1 MKKEEIIAQCLSR
14 AQAELNKIPY
24 KDDYLKLELTY
35 THYEY
40 VNGEFIQASEGDRGE
55 IYRSK
60 VADTPEEFTEYLI
73 YTTVKRY
80 AFRQEVKVRR
90 SFEDNRRQ
98 VNEIIVDCYRYMNN
112 KYGYTLMTNLKDNI
126 HIYFD
131 LLDYYIQVSK
141 NYLDT
146 YRINQDVQKR
156 LSFIA
161 TKQYSATNG
170 GIYDVAFSFEWVRYQ
185 VERFLELHS
194 ECREVFEAHDNQYQR
209 LLELEKAD
217 PYNAEKYQLGTW
229 DRDVF
234 AKAEEILAEIRTDN
248 ASADAVSETRKA
260 GGITFKGMTAKFLAD
275 KESMRERAADV
286 VGKGTSYA
294 SAIKKTDSALQ
305 CAFYMLIVRLYTARN
320 LEQDLEKLLALA
332 KEVDITPFRKPLEQL
347 FVTSEYGVFGRE
359 RVGLRENA
367 RNILGL

>member
-1 MKKEEIIAQCLSR
+1 MKKEEIIAQCLSQ

-40 VNGEFIQASEGDRGE
+40 VNGEFIQVSEGDRGE
-55 IYRSK
+55 IYRNK
-60 VADTPEEFTEYLI
+60 VADTLEEFTEYLI

-90 SFEDNRRQ
+90 PFEDNRRQ
-98 VNEIIVDCYRYMNN
+98 VNEIIVDCYSYMDN

-141 NYLDT
+141 NYLDS

-161 TKQYSATNG
+161 TKQYAAKNG
-170 GIYDVAFSFEWVRYQ
+170 GIYDVAFGFEWVRYQ
-185 VERFLELHS
+185 VERFLELHP

-234 AKAEEILAEIRTDN
+234 AKAEAVLEEM
-248 ASADAVSETRKA
+248 AVSEPTSQMESDESKEPV
-260 GGITFKGMTAKFLAD
+260 FKGLTAKFLAD
-275 KESMRERAADV
+275 K
-286 VGKGTSYA
+286 KGIQKQA
-294 SAIKKTDSALQ
+294 QVEHHKKKNDSAHR
-305 CAFYMLIVRLYTARN
+305 CAFYMLIVRLHTGRN
-320 LEQDLEKLLALA
+320 WEQDLEQLLKLA

-347 FVTSEYGVFGRE
+347 FVTDEYGVFGWE
-359 RVGLRENA
+359 RVKLRENI
-367 RNILGL
+367 RKQLDL